1 LVVLTTGLAVELLV
15 GQQGTDSKET
25 FDLKGR
31 FNVKQ
36 FLPPQFQQRW
46 LPSESIRMFSM
57 VIPFQQSLLA
67 LKSEEA
73 WTAGVLAR
81 TALQ

>member
-25 FDLKGR
+25 FDLKVR

-36 FLPPQFQQRW
+36 FLPPQFQQR
-46 LPSESIRMFSM
+46 
-57 VIPFQQSLLA
+57 
-67 LKSEEA
+67 
-73 WTAGVLAR
+73 
-81 TALQ
+81 